1 MRFFSYLFQ
10 KQTHVLPSIERIK
23 TPIPSPQH
31 ISTSYDFTS
40 RIQAP
45 NESYISQSFQV
56 QEVVK
61 DMAKDMV
68 KEMLKETVQDAVK
81 EPVKYIEKEPV
92 KETVVAKDTVSE
104 PTLEAVQENI
114 VYQFDESKLKEVT
127 FDYDFDVEINS
138 IEIDS
143 RTKDEI
149 MNISDNELHESIRK
163 FLDELFGTK

>member
-10 KQTHVLPSIERIK
+10 KQTHVLPLIEKIK

-31 ISTSYDFTS
+31 ISTSFDFTS
-40 RIQAP
+40 RIETP
-45 NESYISQSFQV
+45 DESYLSQSFQV
-56 QEVVK
+56 TKEKKLEPIK
-61 DMAKDMV
+61 DV
-68 KEMLKETVQDAVK
+68 
-81 EPVKYIEKEPV
+81 V
-92 KETVVAKDTVSE
+92 KETSLESKLETKLEIVKPVQETVSE
-104 PTLEAVQENI
+104 QNVETVQENI
-114 VYQFDESKLKEVT
+114 LYQFDESKLKEVT

-143 RTKDEI
+143 RTQDEI